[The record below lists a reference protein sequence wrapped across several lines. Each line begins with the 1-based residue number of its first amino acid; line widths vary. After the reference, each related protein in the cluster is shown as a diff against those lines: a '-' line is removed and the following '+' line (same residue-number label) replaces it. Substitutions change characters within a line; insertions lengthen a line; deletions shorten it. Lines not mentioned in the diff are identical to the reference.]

1 MSKQDCLKRKREH
14 FNEWK
19 EHCLLNCEEVS
30 YCEVFAEVKANQ
42 EMQDNLQKG
51 DRIIARNRMAQLTA
65 LAESETICGEWRH

>member
-19 EHCLLNCEEVS
+19 EHCLLNCE
-30 YCEVFAEVKANQ
+30 AKANQ